1 MTNKQQPILLLPT
14 NEDTTGPY
22 FPAYFSDESYEDL
35 TQIHSGIIA
44 GPTGQHIILRG
55 SVLDRNGK
63 LANGVLLEFW
73 QANAKGI
80 YRNPSSENH
89 PDLDPWF
96 DGYGR
101 LRSTTGEYTYRTI
114 LPGASKDRAPNI
126 TVTIF
131 SDGINRIVTQIFF
144 ANQKANETD
153 PLLKTLSEQDK
164 TRLTAK
170 YEGPSP
176 DGAEVYTLDIIMAG
190 NNETPFFDD
199 FLS

>member
-1 MTNKQQPILLLPT
+1 M
-14 NEDTTGPY
+14 
-22 FPAYFSDESYEDL
+22 
-35 TQIHSGIIA
+35 
-44 GPTGQHIILRG
+44 
-55 SVLDRNGK
+55 
-63 LANGVLLEFW
+63 
-73 QANAKGI
+73 
-80 YRNPSSENH
+80 
-89 PDLDPWF
+89 
-96 DGYGR
+96 GYGR

-114 LPGASKDRAPNI
+114 LPGALKDRAPNI

-176 DGAEVYTLDIIMAG
+176 DGADIYTLDIIMAG
-190 NNETPFFDD
+190 DNETPFFDD

>member
-22 FPAYFSDESYEDL
+22 FPTYFSDESYEDL
-35 TQIHSGIIA
+35 TQIHSGVIA

-114 LPGASKDRAPNI
+114 LPGALKDRAPNI

-131 SDGINRIVTQIFF
+131 SDIHFFMDLWLVVFKSIAYGITSITGDFDFF
-144 ANQKANETD
+144 TV
-153 PLLKTLSEQDK
+153 
-164 TRLTAK
+164 LT
-170 YEGPSP
+170 
-176 DGAEVYTLDIIMAG
+176 V
-190 NNETPFFDD
+190 FFD
-199 FLS
+199 

>member
-1 MTNKQQPILLLPT
+1 MTNEQQTNILLPT

-22 FPAYFSDESYEDL
+22 FPTYFSDESYEDL
-35 TQIHSGIIA
+35 TQIHSGVIA
-44 GPTGQHIILRG
+44 GPTGQHITLQGR
-55 SVLDRNGK
+55 VLDRNGK

-114 LPGASKDRAPNI
+114 FPGASKDRAPNI
-126 TVTIF
+126 TITIF

-144 ANQKANETD
+144 ANQKANEGYAFYD
-153 PLLKTLSEQDK
+153 NSNSISKFGS
-164 TRLTAK
+164 
-170 YEGPSP
+170 
-176 DGAEVYTLDIIMAG
+176 VVIW
-190 NNETPFFDD
+190 NETKVDMERMIRKLESITGETFTE
-199 FLS
+199 

>member
-1 MTNKQQPILLLPT
+1 MTNEQQTNILLPT

-22 FPAYFSDESYEDL
+22 FPNYFSDESYENL
-35 TQIHSGIIA
+35 TQIHSGVIA
-44 GPTGQHIILRG
+44 GPTGQHITLQGR
-55 SVLDRNGK
+55 VLDRNGK

-101 LRSTTGEYTYRTI
+101 LRTTTGEYTYRTI
-114 LPGASKDRAPNI
+114 FPGASKDRAPNI
-126 TVTIF
+126 TITIF

-153 PLLKTLSEQDK
+153 PLLTTLDEEDRE
-164 TRLTAK
+164 RLIAR
-170 YEGPSP
+170 Y
-176 DGAEVYTLDIIMAG
+176 DGSSLDGTDHYTLDIIMAG
-190 NNETPFFDD
+190 DQETPFFED